1 MRYALNQGCAKI
13 FEIDREF
20 NSSTTSNTKRVEI
33 LIFSSIKKFL
43 KLDDAKKFHFLFC
56 FYEKSLQ
63 IAKLIFKI
71 YKISYLYEHSW
82 LYKINSRLDLP
93 TESTSCFIY
102 CAAQMISTEISFY
115 IELALF
121 DCYYKASSSN
131 LKDIFPKCPE
141 TNQTKRGK
149 IRHRRALFAKLGS
162 KSF

>member
-1 MRYALNQGCAKI
+1 MRYALHQGCAKI
-13 FEIDREF
+13 FEINWDF
-20 NSSTTSNTKRVEI
+20 NSSTTSYTKHVEI
-33 LIFSSIKKFL
+33 LIFSSISRHKKNFTSYFVST
-43 KLDDAKKFHFLFC
+43 KRV
-56 FYEKSLQ
+56 LQ
-63 IAKLIFKI
+63 IEKLIFRI

-131 LKDIFPKCPE
+131 LKDTFVIHFKWH
-141 TNQTKRGK
+141 K
-149 IRHRRALFAKLGS
+149 IY
-162 KSF
+162 

>member
-1 MRYALNQGCAKI
+1 MRYALHQGCAKI
-13 FEIDREF
+13 FEINWDF
-20 NSSTTSNTKRVEI
+20 NSSTTSYTKRVEV
-33 LIFSSIKKFL
+33 LIFSSISRHKKNFTSYFVST
-43 KLDDAKKFHFLFC
+43 KRV
-56 FYEKSLQ
+56 LQ
-63 IAKLIFKI
+63 IEKLIFRI

-131 LKDIFPKCPE
+131 LKDIFVIHFKWH
-141 TNQTKRGK
+141 K
-149 IRHRRALFAKLGS
+149 IY
-162 KSF
+162 

>member
-1 MRYALNQGCAKI
+1 MRYALHQGCAKI
-13 FEIDREF
+13 FEINWDF
-20 NSSTTSNTKRVEI
+20 NSSTTSYTKRVEV
-33 LIFSSIKKFL
+33 LIFSSISRHKKSFTSYFVST
-43 KLDDAKKFHFLFC
+43 KRV
-56 FYEKSLQ
+56 LQ
-63 IAKLIFKI
+63 IEKLIFRI

-131 LKDIFPKCPE
+131 LKDIFVIHFKWH
-141 TNQTKRGK
+141 K
-149 IRHRRALFAKLGS
+149 IY
-162 KSF
+162 

>member
-1 MRYALNQGCAKI
+1 MRYALHQGCAKI
-13 FEIDREF
+13 FEINWDF
-20 NSSTTSNTKRVEI
+20 DSSTTSYTKRVEV
-33 LIFSSIKKFL
+33 LIFSSISRHKKNFTSYFVST
-43 KLDDAKKFHFLFC
+43 KRV
-56 FYEKSLQ
+56 LQ
-63 IAKLIFKI
+63 IEKLIFRI

-131 LKDIFPKCPE
+131 LKDIIVIHFKWH
-141 TNQTKRGK
+141 K
-149 IRHRRALFAKLGS
+149 IY
-162 KSF
+162 